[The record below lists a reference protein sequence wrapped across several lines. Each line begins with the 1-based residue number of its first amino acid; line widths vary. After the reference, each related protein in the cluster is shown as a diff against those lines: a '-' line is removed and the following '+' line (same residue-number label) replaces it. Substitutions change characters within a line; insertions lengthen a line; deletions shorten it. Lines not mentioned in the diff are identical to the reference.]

1 MLVISRK
8 QGESL
13 TISDNIK
20 ITVVSLGNDKVALGI
35 EAPKEIQIMREEL
48 LETILANKASA
59 DAHDFQDLDRIAT
72 YLKNGKSDPKP

>member
-20 ITVVSLGNDKVALGI
+20 ITIVSLGNDKVVLGI
-35 EAPKEIQIMREEL
+35 EAPKEIQILREEL

-59 DAHDFQDLDRIAT
+59 VAHDFQDLDRIAS
-72 YLKNGKSDPKP
+72 YIKSEKIEKTP